1 MAVFSR
7 KQKPAL
13 ATSLPPAEKA
23 AAAGGG
29 YYQSQ
34 IGQYYSYYSSTARNR
49 AMAVPTISR
58 ARDLLA
64 SVAAGTPL
72 RLYNEIWDPQEEEME
87 KVYLAPRS
95 WLRQPDPTIPYGTLM
110 AWTLDD
116 LFFSGRAF
124 WWIASR
130 TADGFPAS
138 FTRLPASMVST
149 PDAGNGPI
157 FYGPAKEVEFQGE
170 MIDPRNVVQFIS
182 PIQGIVYQ
190 STQCIDTAIRLENA
204 RFRNALSPIPSG
216 ILQQTSGEQ
225 LSPSELA
232 DLVSSFAAAREHGAV
247 AGLSGGIEY
256 HETTATPDKMMLM
269 EAAAYQAL
277 ECSRLTNVPAYLCGI
292 STGSYAYTNSRSARE
307 DLYIFA
313 AKAYLDCIAGTLSS
327 NQVLPRGT
335 FCEFDVDSWLGE
347 GEMSM
352 DRSMVN
358 ENAPQNGQDIS
369 RQNTQEAL
377 A

>member
-1 MAVFSR
+1 MAIFNR
-7 KQKPAL
+7 KQKPTMV
-13 ATSLPPAEKA
+13 TSLPAAEKA

-29 YYQSQ
+29 YYQGQ
-34 IGQYYSYYSSTARNR
+34 IGSYYSYYSSTARNR
-49 AMAVPTISR
+49 AMSVATISR
-58 ARDLLA
+58 ARDLIA
-64 SVAAGTPL
+64 GIVAGTPL
-72 RLYNEIWDPQEEEME
+72 RMYGEMWDDTEREME
-87 KVYLAPRS
+87 KIYLAPRS
-95 WLRQPDPTIPYGTLM
+95 WLRQPDPTIPYSTLM

-124 WWIASR
+124 WYITSR

-138 FTRLPASMVST
+138 FTRLPASMVTT

-170 MIDPRNVVQFIS
+170 YIDVNNVVQFIGS
-182 PIQGIVYQ
+182 IQGIIYQ
-190 STQCIDTAIRLENA
+190 SSQCIDTALRLEQA

-216 ILQQTSGEQ
+216 ILRQTSGEQ
-225 LSPSELA
+225 LSPAELA
-232 DLVSSFAAAREHGAV
+232 ELVSSFAAAREHGAV

-256 HETTATPDKMMLM
+256 QETTATPDKMMLM

-277 ECSRLTNVPAYLCGI
+277 ECARLTNIPPYLAGI

-307 DLYIFA
+307 DLYLFSAKQYMDTIA
-313 AKAYLDCIAGTLSS
+313 ATLSS

-335 FCEFDVDSWLGE
+335 YVEFDLDDWLGE
-347 GEMSM
+347 SEMEADESM
-352 DRSMVN
+352 INDIAR
-358 ENAPQNGQDIS
+358 ENGQDVS
-369 RQNTQEAL
+369 RQNTQERL